1 MTAGGLMTAMSRV
14 MPADL
19 AEAVRSLAC
28 GACQTPR
35 GEHCPCDG
43 THLARW
49 ELAAAAAL
57 VSERDYR
64 AAAAAAQ
71 PAPPGFPRGLSV
83 VPELSGVV
91 YTAGHPLRW
100 SAGVQ
105 PQQWVHLDP
114 VTTPCCPAPAVPR
127 QAPGEPCR
135 YQRRHWLL
143 GVPAVAIA
151 GTMPPAG
158 GAPASTPARPGR
170 PRRLPHPMCPA
181 CPTPR
186 HPGGR

>member
-1 MTAGGLMTAMSRV
+1 MTAISGA

-28 GACQTPR
+28 AACQVPR
-35 GEHCPCDG
+35 GEYCPCDG

-57 VSERDYR
+57 VSEQDYL
-64 AAAAAAQ
+64 AAAEAAR

-91 YTAGHPLRW
+91 CAAGHPLRW
-100 SAGVQ
+100 SADVR
-105 PQQWVHLDP
+105 PWQWMHLDS
-114 VTTPCCPAPAVPR
+114 VAASSCPGPAVPR
-127 QAPGEPCR
+127 PVPGEACR
-135 YQRRHWLL
+135 YHRRHWLL

-151 GTMPPAG
+151 GTVPACRRC
-158 GAPASTPARPGR
+158 ARKHARRTRKTRKR
-170 PRRLPHPMCPA
+170 PRLKD
-181 CPTPR
+181 PTTPTSGTR
-186 HPGGR
+186 PPPP